1 MARQT
6 ACVTTG
12 LLGSNDLIGG
22 KTVAGQMMSLAAL
35 VAARE
40 TGKAKPDQ
48 MVALARDATRRRDHE
63 IKAFCHLT
71 EDPEVPTEGPL
82 AGVAIGVKD
91 IFDTF
96 DMPTAYGSKIYQG
109 YRPKT
114 DASVVALARR
124 RGATIIGKTV
134 TTEFAYFDA
143 GPTVNPHDHAHTPGG
158 SSSGSAAAVAAGMI
172 PAAIGTQTGGSV
184 IRPASFCGVAGYKP
198 SYRLLPSTGM
208 KHFAPSLD
216 TVGLFAASITD
227 VALFAHLLT
236 GRPLN
241 PEPVDPASTRIGIY
255 FCGELESA
263 DPEMQAALE
272 RAAEAATAAGF
283 ELIAISEPEENARAR
298 KAHSTLQNYEA
309 GMSCG
314 PDLAL
319 YEDQMGEKLVATV
332 KEGLAIPPSV
342 YDDARRAAKRGRGA
356 TRKLFDEV
364 DILLTPSAPGA
375 APRGLAFTG
384 DPRFNKLW
392 TLMGTPTVNIPF
404 FKAKSGL
411 PLGIQAVA
419 RFGQDLQLLSVA
431 RALEQAFAEHS

>member
-1 MARQT
+1 
-6 ACVTTG
+6 
-12 LLGSNDLIGG
+12 
-22 KTVAGQMMSLAAL
+22 MSLAAL

-40 TGKAKPDQ
+40 SGRQEPDQ
-48 MVALARDATRRRDHE
+48 MVELARDAARRHDSE
-63 IKAFCHLT
+63 IKAFSHLA
-71 EDPEVPTEGPL
+71 ENPAIPREGPL

-91 IFDTF
+91 ILDTF
-96 DMPTAYGSKIYQG
+96 DMPTTYGSDIYAG

-114 DASVVALARR
+114 DAAIVALARR
-124 RGATIIGKTV
+124 RGATILGKTV

-158 SSSGSAAAVAAGMI
+158 SSSGSAAAIAAGMI
-172 PAAIGTQTGGSV
+172 PAAIGAQTGGSV

-216 TVGLFAASITD
+216 TVGLFAASIAD

-241 PEPVDPASTRIGIY
+241 PEPVEPATTRVGIY
-255 FCGELESA
+255 FCAELESA
-263 DPEMQAALE
+263 DPEMQQALE

-283 ELIAISEPEENARAR
+283 LLMAVSEPEENARAR
-298 KAHSTLQNYEA
+298 QAHTTLQNYEA

-319 YEDQMGEKLVATV
+319 YEERMGKKLVATV
-332 KEGLAIPPSV
+332 KEGIAIPPSV

-375 APRGLAFTG
+375 APEGLSFTG

-392 TLMGTPTVNIPF
+392 TLMGTPTVNIPC
-404 FKAKSGL
+404 FKTKSGL

-419 RFGQDLQLLSVA
+419 RFGKDRELLSVA
-431 RALEQAFAEHS
+431 MALEQAFAERG